1 MRNVKSFPVQLN
13 YPWCIRLDTPDELL
27 INPAPE
33 EIPSETAVFPLANSL
48 LFPHAVQALHIF
60 EPRYVGMVE
69 NALEGNRCIT
79 MALLK
84 PGYETDHDGSP
95 EIYST
100 ACLGKIIDHR
110 RLPENR
116 FQVALQGVIA
126 VDLSKELRDDNEF
139 RSFAVSVR
147 EFEQDLSSAQQFTFR
162 NQFYNLLET
171 YFLLQSG
178 MKTDPESLCVDMSFA
193 ALLDNL
199 CFLIPLDS
207 EKKMKLLRSCKSS
220 ERCFLFQN
228 YLELEIGKM
237 QRIADANSS
246 PEGGGPGPFY
256 PRGGSG
262 GGPVVH

>member
-1 MRNVKSFPVQLN
+1 MRSVKSFLAQLN
-13 YPWCIRLDTPDELL
+13 YRWCIRLETKDDFSVNL
-27 INPAPE
+27 NPGDAPTK
-33 EIPSETAVFPLANSL
+33 SAVFPLANSL
-48 LFPHAVQALHIF
+48 LFPHSVQALHIF
-60 EPRYVGMVE
+60 EPRYVAMIE
-69 NALEGNRCIT
+69 SALEGDSFIT

-84 PGYETDHDGSP
+84 AGYETEYYGVP

-116 FQVALQGVIA
+116 FQIALQGITA
-126 VDLSKELRDDNEF
+126 VDLTKELKNDEEF
-139 RSFAVSVR
+139 RIFEVSQR
-147 EFEQDLSSAQQFTFR
+147 PFKEDLSSSQQLIFR
-162 NQFYNLLET
+162 NEFYELLEA

-178 MKTDPESLCVDMSFA
+178 MKTDPKSLCADMTFA

-199 CFLIPLDS
+199 CFLIPLNSDQ
-207 EKKMKLLRSCKSS
+207 KMKLLRSGASS

-237 QRIADANSS
+237 QGQEGTNSPS
-246 PEGGGPGPFY
+246 DSGGPGPFY

-262 GGPVVH
+262 GGPMVH